1 MNDEAPELVAEQV
14 FVPEGQAVT
23 VSNASVYVVDLDTK
37 PRDLVMTVVTP
48 PTHGKA
54 KRKNM
59 CVSCYISQKI
69 RVGRS
74 LLFFFI
80 FNYFP

>member
-1 MNDEAPELVAEQV
+1 MNDESPELVAEQV

-48 PTHGKA
+48 PTHG
-54 KRKNM
+54 
-59 CVSCYISQKI
+59 
-69 RVGRS
+69 
-74 LLFFFI
+74 
-80 FNYFP
+80 